1 MFKDGLRKSIFG
13 DEEAGTPT
21 VITSTT
27 TTTTILSLALKG
39 IQHFVQLV
47 SAFLQIRKVIVLS
60 RFINPPEQASRLS
73 HPPKSSDLT

>member
-1 MFKDGLRKSIFG
+1 MLKDGLRNSIFG

-27 TTTTILSLALKG
+27 ITILSLALKG
-39 IQHFVQLV
+39 MQHFVQLV
-47 SAFLQIRKVIVLS
+47 SAFLQIRKAIVLS

>member
-1 MFKDGLRKSIFG
+1 MFKDGLRNSIFG

-27 TTTTILSLALKG
+27 TTTILSLALKG
-39 IQHFVQLV
+39 MQHFVQLV
-47 SAFLQIRKVIVLS
+47 SAFLQIRKAIVLS